1 MKNFQ
6 LLNHEHTPWDMT
18 KRELSFQVE
27 YNQSSKVKYIDCFEE
42 VRPIFTN
49 PCGEF
54 TQISV
59 KENAYKTY
67 LEFFLRKNSN

>member
-1 MKNFQ
+1 
-6 LLNHEHTPWDMT
+6 MT

-27 YNQSSKVKYIDCFEE
+27 YNQSSTVKYIDCFEE
-42 VRPIFTN
+42 IRPIFTN

-59 KENAYKTY
+59 K
-67 LEFFLRKNSN
+67 

>member
-1 MKNFQ
+1 
-6 LLNHEHTPWDMT
+6 MT

-27 YNQSSKVKYIDCFEE
+27 YNQSSTVKYIDCFEE
-42 VRPIFTN
+42 IRPIFTN

-59 KENAYKTY
+59 KRNACKNI
-67 LEFFLRKNSN
+67 LRIVLVKEFQLINHALIP